1 MRLSLQSFGDIYLEK
16 DLAIEPVSCS
26 TAARRPHVPA
36 DIERVRLE
44 ERLFLTDKRGESRLG
59 RVEGTESKLHTLH
72 QREYLN
78 CPIAQVIPDHAQ
90 PQWRRCR

>member
-1 MRLSLQSFGDIYLEK
+1 MKQSLQSFGDIYLEK

-26 TAARRPHVPA
+26 TAARRPNLPA

-44 ERLFLTDKRGESRLG
+44 EGLFLTDKGGERRLG
-59 RVEGTESKLHTLH
+59 RVEGTESELHTLH

-78 CPIAQVIPDHAQ
+78 CPIAQAIPDHAR

>member
-1 MRLSLQSFGDIYLEK
+1 MKQSPQSFGDIHLEK
-16 DLAIEPVSCS
+16 NLAIESVSCS
-26 TAARRPHVPA
+26 TAARRPNVPA

-44 ERLFLTDKRGESRLG
+44 ERLFLTYKGGERRLG
-59 RVEGTESKLHTLH
+59 RVEGTEPKLHTFH

-78 CPIAQVIPDHAQ
+78 CRIAQAIPDHAR